1 MQELYVIIGK
11 RIAEERLR
19 KNLSQEYLAEI
30 TNLHRNYIGYI
41 ERGEKRAT
49 LDSLYKITR
58 ALNISLEWLFR
69 GF

>member
-1 MQELYVIIGK
+1 MQELYVVIGK
-11 RIAEERLR
+11 RITKERLR

-41 ERGEKRAT
+41 ERGEKHASIDT
-49 LDSLYKITR
+49 LLRITK

>member
-11 RIAEERLR
+11 KIAEERQKR
-19 KNLSQEYLAEI
+19 NLSQEHLAEI

-49 LDSLYKITR
+49 LDTLYQITK
-58 ALNISLEWLFR
+58 ALNISLEWLFK

>member
-1 MQELYVIIGK
+1 MRELYIIIGK
-11 RIAEERLR
+11 RIAEGRQR
-19 KNLSQEYLAEI
+19 KNFSQEYLAEI

-49 LDSLYKITR
+49 VDTLYKIAK
-58 ALNISLEWLFR
+58 ALNISLELLFK

>member
-11 RIAEERLR
+11 RIAEERQKR
-19 KNLSQEYLAEI
+19 NLSQEYLAEI
-30 TNLHRNYIGYI
+30 ANLHRNYIGYI

-49 LDSLYKITR
+49 VDTLYKIAK
-58 ALNISLEWLFR
+58 ALDISLEWLFK

>member
-11 RIAEERLR
+11 RIAEERQKR
-19 KNLSQEYLAEI
+19 NLSQEYLAEI
-30 TNLHRNYIGYI
+30 TNLHRNHIGYI

-49 LDSLYKITR
+49 LDTLYQITK
-58 ALNISLEWLFR
+58 ALNISLEWLFK

>member
-1 MQELYVIIGK
+1 MQELYVVIGK

-49 LDSLYKITR
+49 LDTLYKITK
-58 ALNISLEWLFR
+58 ALNISLEWLFK

>member
-1 MQELYVIIGK
+1 MQELYIIIGK
-11 RIAEERLR
+11 RIAEERQR
-19 KNLSQEYLAEI
+19 KNFSQEYLAEI

-49 LDSLYKITR
+49 LDTLYLITK
-58 ALNISLEWLFR
+58 ALNISLEWLFK